1 MNKLILMCTLMC
13 TFIAFTACSNDDE
26 SQFDS
31 VLVENGKILAS
42 SEFQPY
48 FCKLGDI
55 PLNVKTTASKKE
67 LQLFKTLSKRFYI
80 DYSFTNTAYYQKN
93 KEEVLSQLASIQ
105 NITFETDDVYISITT
120 PNGQMLLNGSET
132 ETNNPENG
140 GRPIVKSDSYTA
152 YYDMTTQL
160 ALYIYVDYTITQPY
174 KICNF
179 RWNVSP
185 GRGRFASQP
194 STSIINTGSTHAVKT
209 VAIGTITLGR
219 FSDFVNFTHLELL
232 PK

>member
-1 MNKLILMCTLMC
+1 MNRLILMCALMC
-13 TFIAFTACSNDDE
+13 TFIAFTACSNDE
-26 SQFDS
+26 ENQFNS
-31 VLVENGKILAS
+31 ALAENAKILAS
-42 SEFQPY
+42 AEFRPS
-48 FCKLGDI
+48 FCKLGEI
-55 PLNVKTTASKKE
+55 PLNVKATASKKE
-67 LQLFKTLSKRFYI
+67 LRIFKTLGKRFYI

-93 KEEVLSQLASIQ
+93 KEDVLSQLASIQ
-105 NITFETDDVYISITT
+105 NVTFETDDVYVSITT

-140 GRPIVKSDSYTA
+140 GQPIVKSDCYTA
-152 YYDMTTQL
+152 YYDITTHL
-160 ALYIYVDYTITQPY
+160 ALYIYIDYTITRPY

-185 GRGRFASQP
+185 GKGRFASIP
-194 STSIINTGSTHAVKT
+194 SASIIETGNTHAVKT